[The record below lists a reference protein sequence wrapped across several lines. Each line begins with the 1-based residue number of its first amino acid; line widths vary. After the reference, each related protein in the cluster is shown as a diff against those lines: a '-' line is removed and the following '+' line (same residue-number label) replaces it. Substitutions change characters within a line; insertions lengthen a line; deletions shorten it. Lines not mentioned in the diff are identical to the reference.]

1 MRRSICLAQSD
12 ALVLSTALTRNN
24 ARPSRRTVTRSSCAL
39 TELGIVIDITTK
51 MVSKNTQIVRVCASL
66 LKRFVITVLVLSLT
80 IKLPSQ
86 TST

>member
-1 MRRSICLAQSD
+1 MLR
-12 ALVLSTALTRNN
+12 
-24 ARPSRRTVTRSSCAL
+24 
-39 TELGIVIDITTK
+39 
-51 MVSKNTQIVRVCASL
+51 KNTQIMQVRASL